1 MENTVQNKP
10 AQATRITQGFS
21 ANPQVYL
28 NSDRGSI
35 THRLGADLKIEMP
48 INLYKKNS
56 WTSFRK
62 ERISSSARNHSSQ
75 HLRLSCWTRNLSG

>member
-10 AQATRITQGFS
+10 AQAIRIIQGFS
-21 ANPQVYL
+21 ANTQVYL

-48 INLYKKNS
+48 INFYKKFLDFLSRRRRQFN
-56 WTSFRK
+56 R
-62 ERISSSARNHSSQ
+62 Q
-75 HLRLSCWTRNLSG
+75 RLLVVTYTA